1 MVSIEPLRIEID
13 REDDGRFLASV
24 PDLPG
29 VHVVPACRN
38 VGAEGEAVWNVL
50 KEKGWIAETDGTTA
64 SVKAKDLR
72 APKDLGDDWAEKQPA
87 IELLLVASY
96 IGQVSTQATFSSR
109 QSVVE
114 GWLKLRS
121 TDDTSAAK

>member
-1 MVSIEPLRIEID
+1 MWSEVSTAGTIKKQ
-13 REDDGRFLASV
+13 
-24 PDLPG
+24 
-29 VHVVPACRN
+29 VVLDAF
-38 VGAEGEAVWNVL
+38 GAEGEAVWNVL

-72 APKDLGDDWAEKQPA
+72 APKDLGDDWAEKQSA